1 METDAYIKKF
11 KKSFISDTIPNFD
24 FHETYFERTGNHD
37 CILSDDIDKD
47 EYLNLIAFQ
56 WLDDY
61 EASNI
66 YYYKAIAKLFEL
78 Q

>member
-24 FHETYFERTGNHD
+24 FHETYFERTGTHEY
-37 CILSDDIDKD
+37 ILSDDIDKD
-47 EYLNLIAFQ
+47 EYLNLIVFQ
-56 WLDDY
+56 LNTY
-61 EASNI
+61 EASDI
-66 YYYKAIAKLFEL
+66 YYYKAVAKLFEL

>member
-24 FHETYFERTGNHD
+24 FHETYFEQVGEHD
-37 CILSDDIDKD
+37 YILSDDIDKD

-61 EASNI
+61 EASDI
-66 YYYKAIAKLFEL
+66 YYYKAVAKLFEL